1 MQGRHGC
8 GGQRMS
14 APAPAGSIDFNEHTR
29 ASPALVA
36 KVRREID
43 QLRATDNDEPARPA
57 QEPK

>member
-1 MQGRHGC
+1 MN
-8 GGQRMS
+8 

-29 ASPALVA
+29 ASQALVA
-36 KVRREID
+36 RVRREID